1 MADERI
7 TVTLPGEL
15 LYEMDRLDS
24 NRSRFVREAIR
35 QNLEYRRQQALQ
47 ESLAQPHPDL
57 QELES
62 LGFGDWAGEGVEVD
76 LADPRAG
83 TPVRWEEGRGWV
95 EGEE

>member
-7 TVTLPGEL
+7 TVTLPGDL

-35 QNLEYRRQQALQ
+35 HSLEYRRQQSLA
-47 ESLAQPHPDL
+47 ESLAEPHADL
-57 QELES
+57 RELES
-62 LGFGDWAGEGVEVD
+62 LGFGDWAGEGAEED

-83 TPVRWEEGRGWV
+83 TPIRWEEGRGWV

>member
-15 LYEMDRLDS
+15 LYEMDRIDS

-35 QNLEYRRQQALQ
+35 QNLDYRRQQALA
-47 ESLAQPHPDL
+47 ESLAEPHADL
-57 QELES
+57 RELES
-62 LGFGDWAGEGVEVD
+62 LGFVDWAGEGVEEDLVD
-76 LADPRAG
+76 PHAG

>member
-7 TVTLPGEL
+7 TITLPGEL

-35 QNLEYRRQQALQ
+35 QTLEYRRQQSLA
-47 ESLAQPHPDL
+47 ESLSEPHPDL
-57 QELES
+57 PELES
-62 LGFGDWAGEGVEVD
+62 LGFADWAGEGAEED
-76 LADPRAG
+76 LADPQAG

-95 EGEE
+95 ESDE

>member
-35 QNLEYRRQQALQ
+35 QNLEYRRLQ
-47 ESLAQPHPDL
+47 DLAESLAQPHAHL
-57 QELES
+57 REMES
-62 LGFGDWAGEGVEVD
+62 LGFASRAGEGVEEDLVD
-76 LADPRAG
+76 ADAG

-95 EGEE
+95 GGEE

>member
-1 MADERI
+1 MSDERI

-47 ESLAQPHPDL
+47 ESLADPHPEL
-57 QELES
+57 PELEP
-62 LGFGDWAGEGVEVD
+62 LGFPGWAGEDGEQD

-83 TPVRWEEGRGWV
+83 TPIRWEEGRGWV
-95 EGEE
+95 EGDE